1 MNYVYLKAVLIAAVG
16 CYLFWPQSDEE
27 AIEREAIERPALR
40 KRSVRPIESKSNH
53 INIALNL
60 IKKYEGFSDVPYL
73 CAAGVLTIG
82 YGETDPAIVSR
93 GYISKEDAH
102 NLLKEKVVMIS
113 KDIDKKVYLDL
124 NAHQRAAL
132 ISFYYNLG
140 GDNFKNIA
148 SRINKGNIE
157 EASDA
162 ILLYDKCKGRTLKGL
177 KIRRQEEQYLFTL

>member
-27 AIEREAIERPALR
+27 AIEREAIERPAIH

-60 IKKYEGFSDVPYL
+60 IKKYEGFSEVPYL

-82 YGETDPAIVSR
+82 YGETDPAIVDR

-113 KDIDKKVYLDL
+113 KDVDKKVYPDL
-124 NAHQRAAL
+124 TAHQRAAL

-140 GDNFKNIA
+140 AGNFNNIA
-148 SRINKGNIE
+148 KRINKGNID

-162 ILLYDKCKGRTLKGL
+162 ILLYDKCDGHSLKGL
-177 KIRRQEEQYLFTL
+177 KIRRAEEQFLFTL